1 MTTQPDWSEYLT
13 QMTHL
18 LDMELDAPRRKE
30 LERQFARIAAMAQPL
45 MDYPLGPREEIAG
58 CIKHDSS
65 TLHHCRSPACAARWR
80 TERPGDRPPDAGR
93 YRPRESADQRLDR
106 GHRPAHAG
114 GGRQHRRPAPGKAPP
129 PPLAGIPYAVKNL
142 FDVAGHTTLA
152 GAELLSDRPPATSD
166 SWAVRQLHSAGALL
180 SGMLNMDAYAYGFT
194 TENSH
199 YGATRNPH
207 DLSRIAGGSSGGS
220 AAAVA
225 AGLVHFSLG
234 SDTNGSIRVPASLC
248 GIFGL
253 KPTFG
258 RLSRSGSHPFVASLD
273 HIGPF
278 ARRVADLAA
287 VYDALQGR
295 DPADDFQ
302 ADKASE
308 RTGNLLERGLEGLRC
323 ARLGGYFTTW
333 CDDDAR
339 AAVDRVA
346 HALGADS
353 ELQFADAALAR
364 SAAFIISA
372 SEGGNQ
378 YLTDLRHSPE
388 RFEPHSRERL
398 LAGAMIPSAWYLQ
411 AQRFRRHA
419 RQAMKSLFSQADV
432 LIAPATPCS
441 ATPIGAEEMVINGQ
455 PLPVRASMGMLT
467 QPISFLGLPVVTVP
481 LRTASGKPIGLQLI
495 AAPFNEQACLR
506 AARALEAMG
515 ITDARVAESAA

>member
-1 MTTQPDWSEYLT
+1 MKLPEMTIHAIQRALASG
-13 QMTHL
+13 
-18 LDMELDAPRRKE
+18 ELSAK
-30 LERQFARIAAMAQPL
+30 
-45 MDYPLGPREEIAG
+45 EIAR
-58 CIKHDSS
+58 H
-65 TLHHCRSPACAARWR
+65 TLENIARVNPQINAWTHVSEKRMLAEAENIDTLRREKKPLPA
-80 TERPGDRPPDAGR
+80 
-93 YRPRESADQRLDR
+93 
-106 GHRPAHAG
+106 
-114 GGRQHRRPAPGKAPP
+114 
-129 PPLAGIPYAVKNL
+129 LAGVPYAVKNL
-142 FDVAGHTTLA
+142 FDVAGQTTLA
-152 GAELLSDRPPATSD
+152 GAQLLSDRPAATAD

-225 AGLVHFSLG
+225 AGLVNFSLG

-278 ARRVADLAA
+278 ARCVSDLSA

-295 DPADDFQ
+295 DPGDGFQ

-308 RTGNLLERGLEGLRC
+308 RTANLLPRGLEGLRC
-323 ARLGGYFTTW
+323 ATLGGFFSTW
-333 CDDDAR
+333 CDNDAR
-339 AAVDRVA
+339 AAVARVA
-346 HALGADS
+346 RALEAHE
-353 ELQFADAALAR
+353 ELIFPEAELAR

-372 SEGGNQ
+372 AEGGNQ
-378 YLTDLRHSPE
+378 YLPALRSQPE
-388 RFEPHSRERL
+388 RFEPNSRERL

-419 RQAMKSLFSQADV
+419 QQAFKALFAHADL

-441 ATPIGAEEMVINGQ
+441 ATLIGAQTMEINGQ
-455 PLPVRASMGMLT
+455 SLPIRASMGMLT

-481 LRTASGKPIGLQLI
+481 LRTASGQPIGLQLI

-506 AARALEAMG
+506 AARALEELG
-515 ITDARVAESAA
+515 VTDARPVEIVA

>member
-1 MTTQPDWSEYLT
+1 MKLPEMTIHAIQRALATG
-13 QMTHL
+13 
-18 LDMELDAPRRKE
+18 ELSAK
-30 LERQFARIAAMAQPL
+30 
-45 MDYPLGPREEIAG
+45 EIAR
-58 CIKHDSS
+58 H
-65 TLHHCRSPACAARWR
+65 TLENIARVNPQINAWTHVSEKRMLAEAENIDTLRREKKPLPA
-80 TERPGDRPPDAGR
+80 
-93 YRPRESADQRLDR
+93 
-106 GHRPAHAG
+106 
-114 GGRQHRRPAPGKAPP
+114 
-129 PPLAGIPYAVKNL
+129 LAGVPYAVKNL
-142 FDVAGHTTLA
+142 FDVAGQTTLA
-152 GAELLSDRPPATSD
+152 GAQLLSDRPAATAD

-225 AGLVHFSLG
+225 AGVVNFSLG

-278 ARRVADLAA
+278 ARCVSDLSA

-295 DPADDFQ
+295 DPGDGFQ

-308 RTGNLLERGLEGLRC
+308 RTANLLSRGLEGLRC
-323 ARLGGYFTTW
+323 ATLGGYFTTW
-333 CDDDAR
+333 CDNDAR
-339 AAVDRVA
+339 AAVARVA
-346 HALGADS
+346 GALEAHE
-353 ELQFADAALAR
+353 ELIFPEAELAR

-372 SEGGNQ
+372 AEGGNQ
-378 YLTDLRHSPE
+378 YLPALRSQPE
-388 RFEPHSRERL
+388 RFEPNSRERL

-419 RQAMKSLFSQADV
+419 QQAFKTLFAHADV

-441 ATPIGAEEMVINGQ
+441 ATHIGAQTMEINGQ
-455 PLPVRASMGMLT
+455 SLPIRASMGMLT

-481 LRTASGKPIGLQLI
+481 LRTASGQPIGLQLI

-506 AARALEAMG
+506 AARALEELG
-515 ITDARVAESAA
+515 ITDARPVEIAA

>member
-1 MTTQPDWSEYLT
+1 MKLPEMTIHEIQRALAAGELSAKEIPRHTLENIARVNPQINAWTHVSEKRMLAEAENIDT
-13 QMTHL
+13 L
-18 LDMELDAPRRKE
+18 RREKK
-30 LERQFARIAAMAQPL
+30 PL
-45 MDYPLGPREEIAG
+45 
-58 CIKHDSS
+58 
-65 TLHHCRSPACAARWR
+65 PA
-80 TERPGDRPPDAGR
+80 
-93 YRPRESADQRLDR
+93 
-106 GHRPAHAG
+106 
-114 GGRQHRRPAPGKAPP
+114 
-129 PPLAGIPYAVKNL
+129 LAGVPYAVKNL

-152 GAELLSDRPPATSD
+152 GAQLLSDRPAAVAD

-180 SGMLNMDAYAYGFT
+180 SGFT

-278 ARRVADLAA
+278 ARCVSDLSA

-295 DPADDFQ
+295 DPGDGFQ

-308 RTGNLLERGLEGLRC
+308 RTANLLSRGLEGLRC
-323 ARLGGYFTTW
+323 ATLGGYFTTW
-333 CDDDAR
+333 CDNDAR
-339 AAVDRVA
+339 AAVARVA
-346 HALGADS
+346 GAL
-353 ELQFADAALAR
+353 AAHEAVIFPEAELAR
-364 SAAFIISA
+364 SAAFILSA
-372 SEGGNQ
+372 AEGGNQ
-378 YLTDLRHSPE
+378 YLPALRSQPE
-388 RFEPHSRERL
+388 RFEPNSRERL

-419 RQAMKSLFSQADV
+419 QQAFKALFAHADV

-441 ATPIGAEEMVINGQ
+441 ATPIGAQTMEINGQ
-455 PLPVRASMGMLT
+455 PLPIRASMGMLT

-481 LRTASGKPIGLQLI
+481 LRTANGQPIGLQLI

-506 AARALEAMG
+506 AARALEEMG
-515 ITDARVAESAA
+515 ITDARPVEIAA